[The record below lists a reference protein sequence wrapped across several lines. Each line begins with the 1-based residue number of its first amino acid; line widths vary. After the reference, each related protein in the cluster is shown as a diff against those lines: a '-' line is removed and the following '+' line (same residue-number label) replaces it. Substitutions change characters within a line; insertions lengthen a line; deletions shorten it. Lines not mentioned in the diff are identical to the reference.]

1 MAGQPPEPSWPPAG
15 QDQTQARAA
24 WPPPPP
30 PQQQAQSQQPS
41 FTPQGGAQQDGYG
54 YPQQPAPGYPPPGY
68 AAAAQEKQGYP
79 GQEQT
84 YAGQEQGYPGPDQAQ
99 WPAAPSPQAAHF
111 GQPKLK
117 GEKGFV
123 GSLFDFS
130 FTSMVTPKI
139 IKVLY
144 ALVTASTLLWA
155 LVFLL
160 IAIHNYHV
168 PGAIFTIL
176 IGDPL
181 FVLVTLALW
190 RVVLEYF
197 MVTFRL
203 HEDVKV
209 LRRKAE
215 IEV

>member
-1 MAGQPPEPSWPPAG
+1 MAGQPPEPSWRPAG
-15 QDQTQARAA
+15 QDQTQVRA

-30 PQQQAQSQQPS
+30 AQAQQQPQPT
-41 FTPQGGAQQDGYG
+41 FTPPGGAPQDAYG
-54 YPQQPAPGYPPPGY
+54 YPQQSAQGYPPPGY
-68 AAAAQEKQGYP
+68 AAQEQGYP

-84 YAGQEQGYPGPDQAQ
+84 YAGQEQGYQGPDQAQ
-99 WPAAPSPQAAHF
+99 WQAAPGLQAVRP
-111 GQPKLK
+111 GQPRLK

-144 ALVTASTLLWA
+144 VLVTASTLLWA

-160 IAIHNYHV
+160 IAIHQYHV
-168 PGAIFTIL
+168 PGAIFTLL

-215 IEV
+215 SQV

>member
-1 MAGQPPEPSWPPAG
+1 MRRRTPTATRSSQPRGIRRLLA
-15 QDQTQARAA
+15 
-24 WPPPPP
+24 
-30 PQQQAQSQQPS
+30 
-41 FTPQGGAQQDGYG
+41 TP
-54 YPQQPAPGYPPPGY
+54 
-68 AAAAQEKQGYP
+68 AQEQGYP

-84 YAGQEQGYPGPDQAQ
+84 YAGQDQWQSAPGI
-99 WPAAPSPQAAHF
+99 QAARP
-111 GQPKLK
+111 GQPRLK

-160 IAIHNYHV
+160 IAIHQYHV

-181 FVLVTLALW
+181 FVLLTLALC
-190 RVVLEYF
+190 RVVLEASWSLSGCYEE
-197 MVTFRL
+197 T
-203 HEDVKV
+203 
-209 LRRKAE
+209 
-215 IEV
+215 